1 MPFWTEDGKELIYV
15 LTEKNAPDRY
25 VTLGEF
31 EGSLLSSADDNG
43 LMIHLDVEN
52 KLKRSSVLI
61 VKKDSESGDNI
72 PLPGTE
78 FQILDSNGN
87 KVILTDDDGNE
98 TDTFVTDESGQIL
111 LPEPLVYGTY
121 QLIETK
127 APDGY
132 ALDKTP
138 IDFAITED
146 GATVQVEKMNT
157 PQKGTITISKIGD
170 VFLSLIHI

>member
-111 LPEPLVYGTY
+111 L
-121 QLIETK
+121 
-127 APDGY
+127 
-132 ALDKTP
+132 
-138 IDFAITED
+138 
-146 GATVQVEKMNT
+146 
-157 PQKGTITISKIGD
+157 
-170 VFLSLIHI
+170 